1 MSIRYF
7 EDINVFQLDTPSS
20 TYAIQVLKYNVLGH
34 LYYGHRLETAD
45 LRYLIPYQAVD
56 MSPNVA
62 EDKTRSFS
70 LDVLPLECSCA
81 NTGDYRENSFAVRD
95 AQGFSA
101 CDLRYRSHKIYQGKP
116 SLNGLPATFA
126 GEEDA
131 QTLEILCVDE
141 LLGMEVSLLYTVFEK
156 LDVITRS
163 AVIKNASDKDF
174 TVERALSCCIDF
186 RRADMDFV
194 TLDGTWARER
204 GLSRTPLRCGKQSV
218 DSVRGNSSAQHN
230 PFAALCDHTA
240 TEDYGDVYGF
250 NFVYS
255 GNFVALA
262 ERTPMD
268 YTRFVMGMNPF
279 NLSFLLKPEETLTLP
294 EVVMVYSD
302 EGFGKMT
309 RTFHDLYRNHLIRGK
324 YAHQKRPILINNWE
338 ATYFNFDTDKL
349 LAIAK
354 QASELGIEMLVMDDG
369 WFGKRDD
376 DTSGLGDWFVNEKK
390 LPGGLKRLVDG
401 VNSYGLKFGMWFEP
415 EMINEDTDVYRAHPD
430 WCVHIPNR
438 ARSTGRFQMVMD
450 ITRPEVRDYIYDC
463 MKKVLSSANVEY
475 VKWDMN
481 RCLTEVGGAFL
492 PQERRGE
499 FYHRYILGVYDL
511 MNRLTTDFPNI
522 LLENCSS
529 GGARFDPAMLYF
541 SPQIWTSDD
550 TDAIERLKIQY
561 GTAFVYPVSTMGAH
575 VSAIPNHQTGRMT
588 PFATRS
594 RVALA
599 GTFGYELDPT
609 KLSDED
615 KAEVRTFV
623 ADYHKYNDLIREGD
637 YYRYTNPNENVRYD
651 SYAFIAKDK
660 SEALVTYVKIMTEP
674 HKFAHVIKLKGLDP
688 AKNYRDEATGIVY
701 PGDVLIHAGYRIPAL
716 HGDYTSCMIHLI
728 AE

>member
-7 EDINVFQLDTPSS
+7 EEMKVFQLDTPSS
-20 TYAIQVLKYNVLGH
+20 TYAMQIFEYDVLGH
-34 LYYGHRLETAD
+34 LYYGRRLQTAD
-45 LRYLIPYQAVD
+45 VRYLVRYQGVD

-62 EDKTRSFS
+62 ENKDRTFS

-81 NTGDYRENSFAVRD
+81 NTGDYRENSLAVRD
-95 AQGFSA
+95 SQGFNA
-101 CDLRYRSHKIYQGKP
+101 CDLRYCSHRIYKGKP
-116 SLNGLPATFA
+116 SLDGLPATFA

-131 QTLEILCVDE
+131 QTLEIVCEDK
-141 LLGMEVSLLYTVFEK
+141 LLGLQVTLIYTVFEK
-156 LDVITRS
+156 LDAITRS
-163 AVIKNASDKDF
+163 AVIRNGSQQEL
-174 TVERALSCCIDF
+174 TVERALSCCLDF
-186 RRADMDFV
+186 DRSDLDFI

-204 GLSRTPLRCGKQSV
+204 SLTRTPLRSGKQSV
-218 DSVRGNSSAQHN
+218 DSIRGNSSSQHN

-255 GNFVALA
+255 GNFLALA
-262 ERTPMD
+262 EKIPMEH
-268 YTRFVMGMNPF
+268 TRFVMGLNPF

-294 EVVMVYSD
+294 EVVMVYSG
-302 EGFGKMT
+302 EGFGHMT

-324 YAHQKRPILINNWE
+324 YAHQKRPVLINNWE
-338 ATYFNFDTDKL
+338 ATYFDFNTDKL
-349 LAIAK
+349 LEIAK
-354 QASELGIEMLVMDDG
+354 QAADLGIEMLVMDDG
-369 WFGKRDD
+369 WFGQRNDD
-376 DTSGLGDWFVNEKK
+376 RRGLGDWFVNEEK

-415 EMINEDTDVYRAHPD
+415 EMINEDSDVYRAHPD
-430 WCVHIPNR
+430 WCIHIPGR
-438 ARSTGRFQMVMD
+438 ARSTGRSQLVMD
-450 ITRPEVRDYIYDC
+450 ITRPEVRDYIFDC

-481 RCLTEVGGAFL
+481 RCITEAGGAAL
-492 PQERRGE
+492 AQERRGE

-511 MNRLTTDFPNI
+511 MDRLVTNFPNI

-575 VSAIPNHQTGRMT
+575 VSAVPNHQTSRMT
-588 PFATRS
+588 PFGTRS

-609 KLSDED
+609 KLSQEEKED
-615 KAEVRTFV
+615 VRTFV

-637 YYRYTNPNENVRYD
+637 YYRYANPNENVRYD
-651 SYAFIAKDK
+651 CYAFLAKDK

-674 HKFAHVIKLKGLDP
+674 HKFSHVVKLKGLDP
-688 AKNYRDEATGIVY
+688 ERNYRDEETGIVY
-701 PGDVLIHAGYRIPAL
+701 PGDVLINAGYRMPDM
-716 HGDYTSCMIHLI
+716 HGDYMSCMIHLI